1 MSEPNIIEG
10 EVIDASPA
18 PATGTSMVAAA
29 NPYMSMAQTAMTT
42 GRGMDQLE
50 KFLELQMRW
59 DAEQA
64 RRAFVAAMAAFKAEP
79 IEIRKTKLVEFET
92 NDGKKT
98 SYRHAP
104 LAEVVDAVVGAMGKH
119 GLSHRWDVKPE
130 GGQIVV
136 SCILSHRDGH
146 SESVTMQAGA
156 DNSGKKNLIQQQ
168 SSTVT
173 YLQRYTLMAVTGVA
187 AKDMDDDGVTGGS
200 AGTEQDTITP
210 EQVKVLG
217 DLIDAYVANAGKFMD
232 WIRGA
237 ADMRHV
243 QELADIPASRFQ
255 FIHDQLGRIR
265 APKIQE
271 NANA

>member
-18 PATGTSMVAAA
+18 PAGTSMVAAA
-29 NPYMSMAQTAMTT
+29 NPYMTMAQTAMTT
-42 GRGMDQLE
+42 GRGMEQLE

-64 RRAFVAAMAAFKAEP
+64 RRAFVAAMASFKAEP
-79 IEIRKTKLVEFET
+79 IEILKSKLVEFDT
-92 NDGKKT
+92 NDGKTT

-104 LAEVVDAVVGAMGKH
+104 LAAVVDGVVSALGKH
-119 GLSHRWDVKPE
+119 GLSHRWDVKQE
-130 GGQIVV
+130 GGQITVI
-136 SCILSHRDGH
+136 CILSHRDGH
-146 SESVTMQAGA
+146 TETVTMNAA
-156 DNSGKKNLIQQQ
+156 PDASGKKNSIQQV

-173 YLQRYTLMAVTGVA
+173 YLQRYTLMAATGVA

-200 AGTEQDTITP
+200 AGAEQDTITP

-237 ADMRHV
+237 ADMKHV
-243 QELADIPASRFQ
+243 KELADIPASRFQ

-265 APKIQE
+265 AQKIQE
-271 NANA
+271 NGNG